1 MPAREVVTPASL
13 PAGMALVTAVVI
25 ALQAVIYTYD
35 GWTGPLYFGEEVRNG
50 GRGIPRAMVI
60 GVLLVILIYV
70 LVNVAFVRVL
80 GIDRMAGD
88 PFVAASA
95 GRRCSASVA
104 TWSSGRWCCC
114 PS

>member
-1 MPAREVVTPASL
+1 
-13 PAGMALVTAVVI
+13 MALVTAAVL

-35 GWTGPLYFGEEVRNG
+35 GWNGPLYFGEEVQNR

-80 GIDRMAGD
+80 GIDRMAGRSVRRRD
-88 PFVAASA
+88 RRQGPVRRA
-95 GRRCSASVA
+95 GRPGHPLAGAALDPERDQ
-104 TWSSGRWCCC
+104 RHLR
-114 PS
+114 